1 GTMTETAR
9 LRTLT
14 DWQRRIADEPGVEA
28 VIGPGPI
35 AHRIAP
41 IRAFGQS
48 LVGQGGSPRFN
59 RLFTHL
65 DRGRIRV
72 RRLRL
77 GRAEA
82 SRGGPVLAGGG
93 DQARAGA
100 AAIAVGLDQA
110 AANSAQATSALAA
123 FASGTRQL
131 ASAQQKA
138 LLGALAIKFGTT
150 DLGTNLRTNPLP
162 RAHRLDD
169 SLAKELGDVAK
180 LQGPAGAAQG
190 QLQTAFSQ
198 LQGMTIGTGDPN
210 YPAAL
215 NAVRQALAAVSGSDP
230 VTSAP
235 YAAGYNGLPQDL
247 SALHSAIRQN
257 SIDADEVADWMDT
270 SDSGLKR
277 LRAASVRL
285 YNGMQRIK
293 AASKELA
300 GGAAQLSAQ
309 ASSLGPSIGRLQ
321 GGAHS
326 LSGGLG
332 TLTGG
337 LGQLENQLIAGY
349 WKTRPLQGGLAR
361 ASATI
366 TTNRRRIQTQSPGLF
381 DNGFFVLSAL
391 EGAPTNRRRQE
402 GEPVDLTHAGQAALI
417 VAIPKYGFNTA
428 GSTALDH
435 RLEGAAHGLARD
447 AGVRTAVAGGAAQLT
462 DYAQQTKSR

>member
-1 GTMTETAR
+1 
-9 LRTLT
+9 T
-14 DWQRRIADEPGVEA
+14 D
-28 VIGPGPI
+28 
-35 AHRIAP
+35 
-41 IRAFGQS
+41 
-48 LVGQGGSPRFN
+48 
-59 RLFTHL
+59 L
-65 DRGRIRV
+65 DRGRIGV

-77 GRAEA
+77 GLAEA
-82 SRGGPVLAGGG
+82 SCGSHLLAEGG
-93 DQARAGA
+93 DQAQAGA

-180 LQGPAGAAQG
+180 LQGPAGAAQS

-257 SIDADEVADWMDT
+257 SIDADEVAHWMDT
-270 SDSGLKR
+270 IDSGLKR
-277 LRAASVRL
+277 LRAASLRL
-285 YNGMQRIK
+285 YNGMRRLRS
-293 AASKELA
+293 ASTKLA
-300 GGAAQLSAQ
+300 GAGGGACGRDPA
-309 ASSLGPSIGRLQ
+309 LGPRNGRTTP
-321 GGAHS
+321 GAHS
-326 LSGGLG
+326 APPGQGQVCGGSWP
-332 TLTGG
+332 
-337 LGQLENQLIAGY
+337 A
-349 WKTRPLQGGLAR
+349 
-361 ASATI
+361 
-366 TTNRRRIQTQSPGLF
+366 
-381 DNGFFVLSAL
+381 
-391 EGAPTNRRRQE
+391 
-402 GEPVDLTHAGQAALI
+402 
-417 VAIPKYGFNTA
+417 
-428 GSTALDH
+428 
-435 RLEGAAHGLARD
+435 
-447 AGVRTAVAGGAAQLT
+447 
-462 DYAQQTKSR
+462 